1 MKITKDIVDYLSA
14 LARIEFSEEEKGLLS
29 SQLEDILKYFETLNK
44 LDTKN
49 TPPTSHVVSI
59 KNVFRED
66 IQKGS
71 LPSEEVLKNAPGRQD
86 NYFKVPRIV

>member
-14 LARIEFSEEEKGLLS
+14 LARIELSEEEKRLLS

-49 TPPTSHVVSI
+49 TPPTSHVAAI

-71 LPSEEVLKNAPGRQD
+71 LPQEEVLKNAPGRQD
-86 NYFKVPRIV
+86 SYFKVPRIV